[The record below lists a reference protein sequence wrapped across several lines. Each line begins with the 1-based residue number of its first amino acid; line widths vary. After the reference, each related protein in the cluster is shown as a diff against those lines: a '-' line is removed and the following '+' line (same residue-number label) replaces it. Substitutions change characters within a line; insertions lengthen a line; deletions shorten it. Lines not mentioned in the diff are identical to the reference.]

1 MSYWRVIVPLNGI
14 WMPKYCIVDKGGR
27 TEAVWKEL
35 LIQKKEGC
43 EDGRSEE
50 VWRTLYSD
58 IVERV
63 LYEGG
68 GYQST
73 RG

>member
-1 MSYWRVIVPLNGI
+1 MAFGCQSTVLLTS
-14 WMPKYCIVDKGGR
+14 GR